1 MRRCAALI
9 GLLFV
14 SSTLEAQLSTSGERQ
29 KPFTDPLL
37 DNLVGDWHV
46 TRRLAGG
53 HSSESSLHV
62 EWVLN
67 HQFLE
72 LHYRTLVS
80 PPDFEAKVFI
90 GFEPKAQHYV
100 MHWLD
105 IAGGTASKTVAT
117 GTLDEAAHT
126 IYFQFYYPDS
136 QLLNAFAFDPSSKTW
151 TSVIRQKSKGQWTLL
166 AEDKI
171 TRP

>member
-1 MRRCAALI
+1 MKQFAAVIGWLLVSAALE
-9 GLLFV
+9 G
-14 SSTLEAQLSTSGERQ
+14 QLPTSGERQ

-46 TRRLAGG
+46 TRKLSGG
-53 HSSESSLHV
+53 HTTENSLHV
-62 EWVLN
+62 EWILN

-90 GFEPKAQHYV
+90 GYDSKAQHYV

-105 IAGGTASKTVAT
+105 VAGGTASKTLAT

-126 IYFQFYYPDS
+126 IYFQFYYPDR
-136 QLLNAFAFDPSSKTW
+136 QLLNAFAFDPSSRTW
-151 TSVIRQKSKGQWTLL
+151 TSVMREKSKLQWALL